1 MSSKFTKVV
10 LITGAARGIGLATVD
25 KFLSEGWQV
34 AMLDIDGETL
44 EASYGERK
52 LAQDVMMIVCDVS
65 KPGQVTQAVEN
76 VEAHFGRL
84 DSLINNAGIA
94 DFLPA
99 EQTTFETWSRIMEV
113 NLSGPFLCTQTCAP
127 VMLKT
132 GGGSVVNIVSISG
145 FRASTLRVAYGT
157 SKAGLMHLTKQHAAE
172 LGGQGIRVNA
182 VAPGPVDTEM
192 TAKVHSPEIRA
203 AYHEAIPLNR
213 YGSQQEIAEGIYFL
227 ASDNASY
234 INGQILAVDGGFES
248 TGVGLTALRE
258 NS

>member
-1 MSSKFTKVV
+1 MSEKFKKVV

-65 KPGQVTQAVEN
+65 KPDQVKKAVEN

-145 FRASTLRVAYGT
+145 FRASTLACC
-157 SKAGLMHLTKQHAAE
+157 LWH
-172 LGGQGIRVNA
+172 
-182 VAPGPVDTEM
+182 
-192 TAKVHSPEIRA
+192 
-203 AYHEAIPLNR
+203 
-213 YGSQQEIAEGIYFL
+213 QQSWLDAF
-227 ASDNASY
+227 D
-234 INGQILAVDGGFES
+234 
-248 TGVGLTALRE
+248 
-258 NS
+258 

>member
-1 MSSKFTKVV
+1 MKKVV

-65 KPGQVTQAVEN
+65 KPDQVKQAVEN

-113 NLSGPFLCTQTCAP
+113 NLTGPFLCTQTCAP

-203 AYHEAIPLNR
+203 SYHEAIPLNR

>member
-1 MSSKFTKVV
+1 MKKVV

-65 KPGQVTQAVEN
+65 KPDQVKQAVEN

-113 NLSGPFLCTQTCAP
+113 NLTGPFLCTQTCAP

-132 GGGSVVNIVSISG
+132 DGGSVVNIVSISG

-203 AYHEAIPLNR
+203 SYHEAIPLNR

>member
-1 MSSKFTKVV
+1 MKKVV

-44 EASYGERK
+44 EASYSERK
-52 LAQDVMMIVCDVS
+52 LAQDVMMIECDVS
-65 KPGQVTQAVEN
+65 KPDQVKKAVEN

-203 AYHEAIPLNR
+203 SYHEAIPLNR

>member
-1 MSSKFTKVV
+1 MKKVV

-65 KPGQVTQAVEN
+65 KPDQVKQAVEN

-113 NLSGPFLCTQTCAP
+113 NLTGPFLCTQTCAP

-182 VAPGPVDTEM
+182 VAPGPVDTQM

-203 AYHEAIPLNR
+203 SYHEAIPLNR

>member
-1 MSSKFTKVV
+1 MKKVV

-65 KPGQVTQAVEN
+65 KPDQVKTAVEN

-113 NLSGPFLCTQTCAP
+113 NLTGPFLCTQTCAP

-203 AYHEAIPLNR
+203 SYHEAIPLNR

>member
-1 MSSKFTKVV
+1 MKKVV

-65 KPGQVTQAVEN
+65 KPDQVKQAVEN

-113 NLSGPFLCTQTCAP
+113 NLTGPFLCTQTCAP

-192 TAKVHSPEIRA
+192 TAKVHSPDIRA
-203 AYHEAIPLNR
+203 SYHEAIPLNR

>member
-1 MSSKFTKVV
+1 MKKVV
-10 LITGAARGIGLATVD
+10 LITGAARGIGLATAD

-65 KPGQVTQAVEN
+65 KPDQVKQAVEN

-113 NLSGPFLCTQTCAP
+113 NLTGPFLCTQTCAP

-192 TAKVHSPEIRA
+192 TAKVHSPDIRA
-203 AYHEAIPLNR
+203 SYHKAIPLNR